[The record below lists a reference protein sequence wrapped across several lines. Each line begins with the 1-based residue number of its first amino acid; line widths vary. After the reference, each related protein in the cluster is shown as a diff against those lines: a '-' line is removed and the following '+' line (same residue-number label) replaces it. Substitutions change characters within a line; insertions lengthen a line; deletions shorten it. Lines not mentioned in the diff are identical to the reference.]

1 MGVEERCATGLVCA
15 ARPNGPENQARR
27 RRGRGPS
34 GAPKHG
40 LCTRPRAWSP
50 CGSERPSQNRTHS
63 RYSFT
68 KTLVVSCERIR
79 RRSTNN
85 SIRHNAQPHEE
96 RGRERERMRETLV
109 SKNEEKK
116 GRECERRN
124 TASAMSG
131 MVGSSA
137 ASYFYLLNWP
147 VWNWLK
153 HIPSF
158 LFSFP
163 VPVFRPCSVFAFS
176 QKPGNQLPVIKEK
189 PSLLLARFENYL
201 LILLTLSHN
210 IRIQYYIGYQ
220 YYIGQLDS

>member
-96 RGRERERMRETLV
+96 RGRERERECVRRSFQKM
-109 SKNEEKK
+109 KKKK
-116 GRECERRN
+116 GENARDATRRQRWV
-124 TASAMSG
+124 AWWDP
-131 MVGSSA
+131 
-137 ASYFYLLNWP
+137 L
-147 VWNWLK
+147 
-153 HIPSF
+153 
-158 LFSFP
+158 
-163 VPVFRPCSVFAFS
+163 RPRISICLTG
-176 QKPGNQLPVIKEK
+176 P
-189 PSLLLARFENYL
+189 FE
-201 LILLTLSHN
+201 T
-210 IRIQYYIGYQ
+210 
-220 YYIGQLDS
+220 D